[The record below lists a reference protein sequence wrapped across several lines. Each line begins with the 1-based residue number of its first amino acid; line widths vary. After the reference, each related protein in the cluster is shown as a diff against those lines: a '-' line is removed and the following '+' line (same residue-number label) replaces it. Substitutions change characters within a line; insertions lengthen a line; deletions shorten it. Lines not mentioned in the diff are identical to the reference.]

1 MTQLFSDFTERFEQR
16 FHFCVADLHGVLSVL
31 QLCGQAGSDGHTC
44 EHVSVAVVVPHTAMN
59 LTPDETGQHL
69 LLPTHQPKRGFQG
82 VSRRNVCDTLKFEL
96 PLIIETQ

>member
-16 FHFCVADLHGVLSVL
+16 SHFCIADLHGVLSVL
-31 QLCGQAGSDGHTC
+31 QLWGQAGSDGHTR

-69 LLPTHQPKRGFQG
+69 LLPTNQTQKI
-82 VSRRNVCDTLKFEL
+82 CDTVKFEL
-96 PLIIETQ
+96 PLIIG